1 MNQVARNSEKQ
12 VKVLP
17 PNCILFALSIHY
29 SSQFGQMIPK
39 SEFKG
44 NPSEDG
50 FSQALSWWNS
60 QFAVLFHTFF
70 FNTFIWLFS
79 PDTITVYIQ

>member
-17 PNCILFALSIHY
+17 PNCIVFALSIHY

-44 NPSEDG
+44 YPSEDG
-50 FSQALSWWNS
+50 FSQALSW
-60 QFAVLFHTFF
+60 
-70 FNTFIWLFS
+70 
-79 PDTITVYIQ
+79 